1 MVTIPTPRRVQE
13 GCVTH
18 GPEDVATTGSAV
30 SFWAVVIKCRDRK
43 EGAGA
48 GGRGGAAVAV
58 YWGQS
63 VRWAG
68 WMDFWRQMV
77 TLVLQRECD

>member
-1 MVTIPTPRRVQE
+1 M
-13 GCVTH
+13 

-48 GGRGGAAVAV
+48 GGRGRGLGRGGRGGVAGAV

-63 VRWAG
+63 VLLAG
-68 WMDFWRQMV
+68 WMDFWRRMV